1 VVVEGQ
7 EAARLVGAWV
17 SSAYLDRL
25 RVEVVAVSE
34 DLGSAGALRAI
45 SKRLTANDILVMF
58 VLHTMAML
66 TKIACWSNL
75 DANTLNCIP
84 KR

>member
-1 VVVEGQ
+1 
-7 EAARLVGAWV
+7 
-17 SSAYLDRL
+17 
-25 RVEVVAVSE
+25 VEVTLPCVQVLAVSE

-66 TKIACWSNL
+66 TKNC
-75 DANTLNCIP
+75 TLE
-84 KR
+84 

>member
-1 VVVEGQ
+1 MFVEVTLPCVQ
-7 EAARLVGAWV
+7 
-17 SSAYLDRL
+17 
-25 RVEVVAVSE
+25 VVAVSE

-75 DANTLNCIP
+75 DANTLNCIR